1 MTAPGKR
8 YYPAFLDL
16 EDDLTVVIGEGDD
29 VVPRTEALLAVGARV
44 RVVSN
49 RPTARL
55 SALAAEGAVE
65 LRKRRYEPGDL
76 QGATLAVVTGI
87 EPNDLLLAEARGT
100 RVSLS
105 VVDRP
110 EVCDWIHGSVVRRG
124 RLVVAI
130 STSGAAPALGV
141 RLRQR
146 LERELGSEYERF
158 LEIAAEHRLRITKS
172 GLPFSARRE
181 LWYRIVDSP
190 AIPALRSGD
199 GQTARAIVSAEIERA
214 IAEHEVAVAV

>member
-8 YYPAFLDL
+8 YYPVFLDL
-16 EDDLTVVIGEGDD
+16 EDDLTVVIGEGDE

-44 RVVSN
+44 RVVSS
-49 RPTARL
+49 RPTGKL
-55 SALAAEGAVE
+55 MELAASGTVE
-65 LRKRRYEPGDL
+65 LHKRRYEPGDL

-87 EPNDLLLAEARGT
+87 EPSELLLAEARGT
-100 RVSLS
+100 RVQLT

-110 EVCDWIHGSVVRRG
+110 EICDWIHGSVVRRG

-141 RLRQR
+141 RLKQR
-146 LERELGSEYERF
+146 LERELGAEYERF

-190 AIPALRSGD
+190 AIAALRSGD
-199 GQTARAIVSAEIERA
+199 GQTARATFAAEIDRA
-214 IAEHEVAVAV
+214 ISEHEVAVAV